1 MQGPEYF
8 DTLLNTADGV
18 FIVNP
23 EQRIVRWNKG
33 AERILHYSEME
44 VLNHNCFRV
53 IAGRVHPDKLW
64 CHSNCKVH
72 SCVQKGAPPENF
84 DLMTHN
90 NNGEEV
96 WLNISIVSSQKDADR
111 LIVHLFRDITQE
123 KRVRQAIDLFLAAI
137 GVNGGSKSKLKP
149 ETIASKQ
156 PAGKNLP
163 AEKPLTLSN
172 REIEVLTLLAEGLS
186 TKVLAE
192 QLNISHFTARN
203 HIQNILAKLDLHSKS
218 QAVSFAFKKGLL

>member
-1 MQGPEYF
+1 MHGPEYF

-18 FIVNP
+18 YIVNP
-23 EQRIVRWNKG
+23 EQRIIRWNKG

-53 IAGRVHPDKLW
+53 IAGRVNPDKLW

-72 SCVQKGAPPENF
+72 SCVQKGTPPENF

-96 WLNISIVSSQKDADR
+96 WLNISIVSS
-111 LIVHLFRDITQE
+111 LNGVHPYIVHLIRDITQE
-123 KRVRQAIDLFLAAI
+123 KRVRLAIDQFLVAI
-137 GVNGGSKSKLKP
+137 GVNGGGKLRLKP
-149 ETIASKQ
+149 EKITPKQ

-186 TKVLAE
+186 TKTLAE

>member
-1 MQGPEYF
+1 M
-8 DTLLNTADGV
+8 
-18 FIVNP
+18 
-23 EQRIVRWNKG
+23 
-33 AERILHYSEME
+33 
-44 VLNHNCFRV
+44 
-53 IAGRVHPDKLW
+53 
-64 CHSNCKVH
+64 
-72 SCVQKGAPPENF
+72 PPENF

-96 WLNISIVSSQKDADR
+96 WLNISIVSS
-111 LIVHLFRDITQE
+111 LNGVHPFIVHLIRDITQE
-123 KRVRQAIDLFLAAI
+123 KRVRLAIDQFLAAI
-137 GVNGGSKSKLKP
+137 GVNGGGKSKLKP
-149 ETIASKQ
+149 EKIAPKQ

-163 AEKPLTLSN
+163 AAKPLTLSN

-186 TKVLAE
+186 TKTLAE